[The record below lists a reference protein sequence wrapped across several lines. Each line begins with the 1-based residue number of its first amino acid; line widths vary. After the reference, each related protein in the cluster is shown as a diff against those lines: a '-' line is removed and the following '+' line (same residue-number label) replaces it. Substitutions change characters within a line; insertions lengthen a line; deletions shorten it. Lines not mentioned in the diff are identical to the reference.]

1 MAVTGEPPHVGQ
13 GDQPG
18 ASVDVSET
26 GKGRVVEKEGMLH
39 SGNTELT
46 QQLTGCESG
55 EEGRQ

>member
-1 MAVTGEPPHVGQ
+1 MGQ